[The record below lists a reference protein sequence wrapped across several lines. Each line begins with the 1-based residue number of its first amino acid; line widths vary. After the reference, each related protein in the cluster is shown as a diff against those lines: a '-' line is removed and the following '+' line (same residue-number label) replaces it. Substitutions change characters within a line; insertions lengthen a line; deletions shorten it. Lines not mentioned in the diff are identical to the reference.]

1 MKVYRDVAQGSGD
14 WFRLRMGIPTASC
27 FGKIITPAKEEYSK
41 QSKGY
46 QFQLLAERLLQTPT
60 ESVEGQ
66 EWMERGK
73 ELEPEAAREY
83 EIVHDVE
90 TEPVGFVTTDDGM
103 VGASPDRFIKGAPAG
118 LEIKCPKP
126 ATHVEYLL
134 EGPGAD
140 YRAQVQ
146 GQIWVCEFE
155 QSVFYSYHPR
165 CPAAVVVTGR
175 DDPFIAKLSRY
186 LQRFNEELFELY
198 ERAKKLGV
206 FQAYESAATPIE
218 REQAEQLAGELER
231 EHVPPEERR
240 DAPQAEPEIEKPID
254 GLMKEMSSTI
264 VIVRGKD
271 RADPCGSISEWLSR
285 MQKGIEKLPEPQCG
299 LLLDLNAANLA
310 TMERAYPEEVTI
322 VRQAFEAKI
331 GRDR

>member
-1 MKVYRDVAQGSGD
+1 VKVYRDVAQGSAD

-27 FGKIITPAKEEYSK
+27 FGRIITAKREEYST

-60 ESVEGQ
+60 ESVQGQ

-73 ELEPEAAREY
+73 ELEPDAAKEY
-83 EIVHDVE
+83 EMVFEVE

-103 VGASPDRFIKGAPAG
+103 VGASPDRFIKGLPAG

-126 ATHVEYLL
+126 ATHLEYLL
-134 EGPGAD
+134 DGPGAD

-155 QSVFYSYHPR
+155 RSDFYSYHPR
-165 CPAAVVVTGR
+165 CPAARIVTQR
-175 DDPFIAKLSRY
+175 DDPFIEKIKRY
-186 LQRFNEELFELY
+186 LQRFNEELFDLY
-198 ERAKKLGV
+198 ERAKQLGI
-206 FQAYESAATPIE
+206 FQAYENAATPIE
-218 REQAEQLAGELER
+218 REQAEQLAGQLER
-231 EHVPPEERR
+231 EHVPPEDRR
-240 DAPQAEPEIEKPID
+240 GAPPIDGEKPID
-254 GLMKEMSSTI
+254 GLMKELSSAI

-271 RADPCGSISEWLSR
+271 RADPCQSIDEWRTR
-285 MQKGIEKLPEPQCG
+285 MLKGIDKLPEDSCE
-299 LLLDLNAANLA
+299 LLLNLNAANMA
-310 TMERAYPEEVTI
+310 EMERAHPEDVTI